1 MILNPLP
8 GGVSSPIK
16 RFWGSRHTLC
26 RFSSGEVHRK
36 HSRGRWFTVW
46 KLSSL
51 LHICIMVCSEKL
63 GSNWQ
68 NV

>member
-8 GGVSSPIK
+8 GGVSPPIK
-16 RFWGSRHTLC
+16 RFWEAIWRSRHTLC
-26 RFSSGEVHRK
+26 RFSSGAVHRK

-51 LHICIMVCSEKL
+51 LHNIHHGL
-63 GSNWQ
+63 L
-68 NV
+68 